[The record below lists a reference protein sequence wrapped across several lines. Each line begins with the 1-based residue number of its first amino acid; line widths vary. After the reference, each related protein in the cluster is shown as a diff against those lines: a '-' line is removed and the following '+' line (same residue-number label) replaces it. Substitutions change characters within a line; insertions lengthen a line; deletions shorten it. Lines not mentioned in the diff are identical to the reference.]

1 MLEVFD
7 LMDEKRDVMESL
19 LLPQPVQQA
28 FARAALTYHF
38 GEDHQ
43 TDSINVTVWQRYGLL
58 SPAVLKLKETLVL
71 TIFRKHS
78 AGVYGDLRKEGCYL
92 YKKGV
97 CL

>member
-1 MLEVFD
+1 MRVPHKSNIVQKVNEGDYEVLEVFD

-43 TDSINVTVWQRYGLL
+43 TDSEIFTFRSIPALKANEILPVGL
-58 SPAVLKLKETLVL
+58 A
-71 TIFRKHS
+71 
-78 AGVYGDLRKEGCYL
+78 
-92 YKKGV
+92 
-97 CL
+97 